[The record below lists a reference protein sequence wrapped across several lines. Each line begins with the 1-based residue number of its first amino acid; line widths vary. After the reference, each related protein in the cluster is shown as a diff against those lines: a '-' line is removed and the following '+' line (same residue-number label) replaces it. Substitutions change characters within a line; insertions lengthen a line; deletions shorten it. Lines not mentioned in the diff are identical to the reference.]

1 MNGLSEMTERE
12 EAIYEI
18 FGHLDNIIECCEHMT
33 SGNFMHNKNACKFSA
48 MVIKDRL
55 EAIGIKNIEVE

>member
-1 MNGLSEMTERE
+1 MKKISELTEKE

-18 FGHLDNIIECCEHMT
+18 FGHLDNIIEFCEHMT
-33 SGNFMHNKNACKFSA
+33 SGNYMHHKNACKFSA

-55 EAIGIKNIEVE
+55 EAIGIKNIEAE